1 MLLEVYNVSFRL
13 KSNGK
18 TCILSFVN
26 ELDEYVKYSGISD
39 NKILVFFYKMGA
51 TDIGARGIGYG
62 RIDTCNIG

>member
-1 MLLEVYNVSFRL
+1 MLLEVYNAAFHL
-13 KSNGK
+13 KSNAK

-26 ELDEYVKYSGISD
+26 ELDKYVKYSGMPD